1 VVCGDW
7 SRKGWAKAKANG
19 VCGVLG
25 ARLPQIWHVQGIND
39 RGERERWS
47 KTQSIFVFFLNFVS
61 EFEYGFACSLELV
74 RILACGR

>member
-47 KTQSIFVFFLNFVS
+47 KTQSIFVFLNFVS

>member
-1 VVCGDW
+1 MEIGVGKDG
-7 SRKGWAKAKANG
+7 RRRRPNG

-47 KTQSIFVFFLNFVS
+47 KTQSIFVFLNFVS

-74 RILACGR
+74 RILACGK